1 MTPKRILIATT
12 NNGKM
17 EDIREIFKDLNL
29 KILSFLDYD
38 DYPTVVEDGNTFEAN
53 AILKAKAAY
62 EYFKLPVIADDS
74 GLSVYQL
81 NGAPGVISARYAGEN
96 ATDEQNNNKLISEL
110 EKFPEPHLAK
120 YICVAVYYDG
130 INFKAVDGDCKGRI
144 IKPGKGINGF
154 GYDPYFIPD
163 GYELTMAEL
172 SLQEKN
178 KISHRLKAFEQLK
191 DTLRKYE

>member
-1 MTPKRILIATT
+1 MTPKQVLIATT
-12 NNGKM
+12 NKGKM

-110 EKFPEPHLAK
+110 EKFPEPHSAK

-130 INFKAVDGDCKGRI
+130 INLKVVDGDCKGRI
-144 IKPGKGINGF
+144 IKPGKGTNGF

-163 GYELTMAEL
+163 CYELTMGEL

-191 DTLRKYE
+191 DILRKYE